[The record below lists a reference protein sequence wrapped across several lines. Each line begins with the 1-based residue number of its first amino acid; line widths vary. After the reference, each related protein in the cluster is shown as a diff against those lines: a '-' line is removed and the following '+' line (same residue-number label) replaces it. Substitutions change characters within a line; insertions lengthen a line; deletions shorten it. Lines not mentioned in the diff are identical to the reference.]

1 MIPVRF
7 LTSVRALLASALL
20 LASSPGVDA
29 IGEAVVQN
37 APVTAQP
44 GIEPLLHQG
53 MPHVMLQAV
62 MPSWFAQGRPSA
74 DARVAVSVL
83 NDAASQGLDT
93 ADYRVDQLL
102 AALDQAEQ
110 GRATSAA
117 IQRADAEL
125 TAALERYLSDLNH
138 GRLSPDV
145 LKHRFKAPDVGRFDA
160 RRYIV
165 EARQAGRLAQ
175 ALKEAQPRVPM
186 YESLRRAMNAYRA
199 MGDHPAWQTALPTL
213 PGKSLK
219 PGQEYAGLAVLAAR
233 LTALHDLSPDVPVA
247 QRYEGEI
254 VEAVKRFQQRHG
266 LEADGVVGA
275 ATVAELNVTPAQRV
289 RQMALTL
296 ERLRW
301 TPLLYGQRMIVVN
314 IPEFVLRAYEV
325 HDGKVKLDLEMR
337 VVVGRALNTRTPIFL
352 EEMRFIEFSPY
363 WNVPRSIARGETLPR
378 LRRDPGYFSRQGF
391 EFVRGDGTVV
401 SSLTSEALAAVE
413 RGEWRIRQRPG
424 PLNALGDIKFIF
436 PNDQNIYLHHTP
448 STQLFSRA
456 RRDFSHGCIRIEH
469 PVDLAMFV
477 LRNQPEWTRE
487 RVEEAMSGGKSRTLR
502 LAEPVPVLIAYSTV
516 VVKDGGK
523 VYFFPDIYQQDAR
536 LAQALRDVRPLR
548 Q

>member
-1 MIPVRF
+1 MILVRF
-7 LTSVRALLASALL
+7 LAYSRALLASALL
-20 LASSPGVDA
+20 LASSTGMGAAAPATPGSAPQAQLGMDA
-29 IGEAVVQN
+29 M
-37 APVTAQP
+37 
-44 GIEPLLHQG
+44 LDQG
-53 MPHVMLQAV
+53 MPQAV
-62 MPSWFAQGRPSA
+62 MPSWFAHGRPLD
-74 DARVAVSVL
+74 DARSAVSVL
-83 NDAASQGLDT
+83 QDAELQGLNP
-93 ADYRVDQLL
+93 ADYRAAQLS
-102 AALDQAEQ
+102 AALDQIAQ
-110 GRATSAA
+110 GHATPQM
-117 IQRADAEL
+117 IERTDAEL

-138 GRLSPDV
+138 GRLSPDM
-145 LKHRFKAPDVGRFDA
+145 LKHRFKAPDTDRFDA

-165 EARQAGRLAQ
+165 EAREAGRLAE
-175 ALKEAQPRVPM
+175 ALKQAQPQVPM
-186 YESLRRAMNAYRA
+186 YEALRRAMNAYRA
-199 MGDHPAWQTALPTL
+199 MGDHPAWHAPLPPL
-213 PGKSLK
+213 PGRSLK
-219 PGQEYAGLAVLAAR
+219 PGQPYDGLGVMAAR
-233 LTALHDLSPDVPVA
+233 LVALQDLSPGTPVPP
-247 QRYEGEI
+247 RYEGEI
-254 VEAVKRFQQRHG
+254 VEAVRRFQARHG
-266 LEADGVVGA
+266 LEPDGVFGVASLA
-275 ATVAELNVTPAQRV
+275 ALNVTPAQRV
-289 RQMALTL
+289 HQMALTL

-301 TPLLYGQRMIVVN
+301 TPLLYGRRMIVVN

-325 HDGKVKLDLEMR
+325 HDRKVRLDLEMR
-337 VVVGRALNTRTPIFL
+337 VVVGRALDTRTPIFL

-378 LRRDPGYFSRQGF
+378 LRRDPEYFSRQGF

-401 SSLTSEALAAVE
+401 TSFSGEALDAVE

-424 PLNALGDIKFIF
+424 PLNSLGDIKFIF

-448 STQLFSRA
+448 STQLFSRV

-469 PVDLAMFV
+469 PVDLATFV

-487 RVEEAMSGGKSRTLR
+487 RVEQAMSGGKSRTLR